1 MVEAGILAS
10 VVVLG
15 LLVLAAAQLPVAAGA
30 ILVAAFA
37 LLHGHAHGAE
47 LARRGGRGTY
57 AAGFAIATAILHAI
71 GIGVSRLAAS
81 ANGRLAVRG
90 AGALVAAAGVA
101 LALT

>member
-1 MVEAGILAS
+1 M
-10 VVVLG
+10 
-15 LLVLAAAQLPVAAGA
+15 PVAAGA

-47 LARRGGRGTY
+47 LPGEAAAASY

-71 GIGVSRLAAS
+71 GIGVSRLAS
-81 ANGRLAVRG
+81 NANGRLAVRG